1 MGKNVLMLIYSEFQ
15 KVQLMPGVNLLPERY
30 AEIKHIDP
38 WYVCGCTFN
47 VMSWIIHPSHICFT
61 VCSKL
66 EVLPNLYTEYNNL
79 IKRAAI
85 FSC

>member
-38 WYVCGCTFN
+38 
-47 VMSWIIHPSHICFT
+47 
-61 VCSKL
+61 
-66 EVLPNLYTEYNNL
+66 
-79 IKRAAI
+79 
-85 FSC
+85 